1 MLQSSRYFAVVTI
14 HEIIAKNIRAIRK
27 HRNLTQEALA
37 GKVSFHVN
45 YLARVERCEEKLSLD
60 GLAKIAKA
68 LKIKPNL
75 LLLDDV
81 YKLSSEELEKRL
93 GV

>member
-1 MLQSSRYFAVVTI
+1 VTI
-14 HEIIAKNIRAIRK
+14 HELIAKNIRAFRK

-45 YLARVERCEEKLSLD
+45 YLARVERNEEKLSLD

-68 LKIKPNL
+68 LKVKPNL
-75 LLLDDV
+75 LLLEDA
-81 YKLSSEELEKRL
+81 YKLPPEELEKWL
-93 GV
+93 S